1 MNKYLFIFAATFFYA
16 AATFSQSSVGQPYIL
31 TVDVSKM
38 RPRPEKLI
46 ISYYDYGQRSRISD
60 TVSIEQDQVKFK
72 GVLTEPVL
80 ALLNQYPPLPVASS
94 NGSPVMSIRNGSG
107 RNYYVGTLFF
117 LESGKVKI
125 TVVDSIK
132 NIRVSGSASQIEYKK
147 LQQLKAPY
155 IEKQQ
160 DLQLKIAEFTR
171 SKDSVNLI
179 HTQTAYK
186 AINAELRENV
196 YLPFIKEYANSSPI
210 VLIALQEYADYG
222 RANYADFE
230 KLFGGISANYTALP
244 SAQALK
250 QRVFT
255 NTYTAVGAIAPDFT
269 QNDTL
274 DRPVSLSSFRGK
286 YVLLDFWAS
295 WCGPCRKEN
304 PNLVKSFQRFKEKGF
319 TVLGVSLDQPGKKD
333 LWMKA
338 IHEDQLT
345 WTHVSDLNFW
355 NNTVARMYGISGVPS
370 NFLIDPQ
377 GKIIAKNLRGEAL
390 DLKLAEVLG
399 N

>member
-1 MNKYLFIFAATFFYA
+1 MNKYLFIFAAAVFYSG
-16 AATFSQSSVGQPYIL
+16 TIFSQSPVGQSFNL

-38 RPRPEKLI
+38 SPRPEKLI
-46 ISYYDYGQRSRISD
+46 INYYDYLQRRRISD
-60 TVSIEQDQVKFK
+60 TVSTDHDKVIFK
-72 GVLTEPVL
+72 GTLAEPVL
-80 ALLNQYPPLPVASS
+80 ALLNQYPPIPVAPG
-94 NGSPVMSIRNGSG
+94 NGSSVMYAKNASG
-107 RNYYVGTLFF
+107 RDHYGGTSFF
-117 LESGKVKI
+117 LEAGKVKI
-125 TVVDSIK
+125 MVGDSLK
-132 NIRVSGSASQIEYKK
+132 NIKISGSQSQIDYDK
-147 LQQLKAPY
+147 LQELKAPY
-155 IEKQQ
+155 IQKQKL
-160 DLQLKIAEFTR
+160 LQAKISEFTK
-171 SKDSVNLI
+171 SKDSVNLTK
-179 HTQTAYK
+179 TQNEYK
-186 AINAELRENV
+186 AINTELRENV
-196 YLPFIKEYANSSPI
+196 YVPFIKEYANRSPV

-222 RANYADFE
+222 RANYAEFE
-230 KLFGGISANYTALP
+230 HHLSAISSTYNSLP

-255 NTYTAVGAIAPDFT
+255 NTFTAVGAIAPDFT

-304 PNLVKSFQRFKEKGF
+304 PNLVKSFQRFQEKGF

-355 NNTVARMYGISGVPS
+355 NNSVARMYGITGVPS

-377 GKIIAKNLRGEAL
+377 GKIIARNLRGEAL
-390 DLKLAEVLG
+390 NSKLAEVLG
-399 N
+399 H